1 MQSSFPTR
9 PLGWREIQQCVTLA
23 LPLDKRSPRAKVLQH
38 HCNTRSPKQPN
49 IRALRG
55 PGDDMDGHAKAYPS
69 TRMCCFLWTRHRA
82 LHSVARPRG
91 FAGPGKQT
99 HVCTL
104 AVLAARE
111 RDCGIASYR
120 KATPPTMRAHAP
132 SSFPHRRIA
141 RIYRL
146 SSHRYSGSADPFR
159 RRPGPRFG
167 SQSLPN
173 VTASIC
179 RRRRKTQACPCT
191 HLHHHHHHQLLH
203 HPHPNTHHVLPAP
216 APRHLLPCL
225 VVRPSYPPGSRRQP
239 ASNSVKRAQC
249 LVTMAGLPCMAPS
262 SPSPRS
268 LDVRPHGRPSG
279 HVPSCSANV

>member
-1 MQSSFPTR
+1 MIWMGTR
-9 PLGWREIQQCVTLA
+9 RPIHLLA
-23 LPLDKRSPRAKVLQH
+23 CAASYGH
-38 HCNTRSPKQPN
+38 GT
-49 IRALRG
+49 G
-55 PGDDMDGHAKAYPS
+55 PCIAWPD
-69 TRMCCFLWTRHRA
+69 
-82 LHSVARPRG
+82 
-91 FAGPGKQT
+91 
-99 HVCTL
+99 L
-104 AVLAARE
+104 AVSLDRENRRMYALWPFWRRE
-111 RDCGIASYR
+111 RGTAGLLLIGR
-120 KATPPTMRAHAP
+120 PPPPTMRAHAP